1 MRRAALLVA
10 SALVAGCEQPT
21 IPDRRLEPLWREQQ
35 IKWPED
41 ANLNRLALAIE
52 LCELTHDP
60 VCAEIRR
67 RQRQVS
73 HAFSA
78 CLTNERVMCDDLR
91 EQRRALGKRAA
102 HFPVSEPKPLPEQP
116 FYWSLGS
123 PFLDMISEQTSFR
136 AEVASE
142 WAKRNRWYVLL
153 FPLLCSLQ
161 AYWPTVMRWL
171 NEFDGGRNLLVR
183 LRGKRPNKNPRLRK
197 KPLISV
203 SKIGAKAY
211 SDSSSDALSILRQS
225 KLGSAA
231 RTGDRVTA
239 EPWRFAESI
248 QCASDTE
255 YSVPSHN
262 VDLPDAMTESAP
274 MEHIKEQVEE
284 QASPTSIPDADDHE
298 DGLYEA
304 QSSNDDELVRKV
316 LAAAFPQK
324 KG

>member
-1 MRRAALLVA
+1 MKRAALCVVG
-10 SALVAGCEQPT
+10 ALVAGCEQPS
-21 IPDRRLEPLWREQQ
+21 IPDRKLEPLWREEQSA
-35 IKWPED
+35 WPQE
-41 ANLNRLALAIE
+41 ANLNRLSLAIE
-52 LCELTHDP
+52 LCELTHKP

-73 HAFSA
+73 YAFSA
-78 CLTNERVMCDDLR
+78 CLTNESVMCHDLR

-102 HFPVSEPKPLPEQP
+102 HFPVSELIPLPEQP

-123 PFLDMISEQTSFR
+123 PFLDMISDQTSFR
-136 AEVASE
+136 AEVASD
-142 WAKRNRWYVLL
+142 WTKRNRWYVLI
-153 FPLLCSLQ
+153 FPLLCFLQ

-171 NEFDGGRNLLVR
+171 KEFYGGRNLFMR
-183 LRGKRPNKNPRLRK
+183 LRGKRPPKNPRLRE

-211 SDSSSDALSILRQS
+211 SDSSSDALSIVRQS

-255 YSVPSHN
+255 YSVPSHD

-274 MEHIKEQVEE
+274 MEHIEEQVEE

-304 QSSNDDELVRKV
+304 QSSSDDELVRKV

-324 KG
+324 NG